1 MQLLFS
7 PQYGVRSAHD
17 FILSRLFEK
26 KYADCISERIE
37 SIHEEKLPVR

>member
-7 PQYGVRSAHD
+7 PQYGVRFTHD

-26 KYADCISERIE
+26 KSADYISERIE
-37 SIHEEKLPVR
+37 SIHEEKLPIK